1 MTERAA
7 PHLRPRVV
15 ASIEARMS
23 ASRLPGKVLM
33 DVAGAPALERLVR
46 RLSRAECIDAIVL
59 ATTTNPADDTL
70 ADWAAARNLPCC
82 RGSEDDVLDR
92 VVEAHRTM
100 GSEIIV
106 EVCGDTP
113 LLDPRV
119 IDAAV
124 DRFFDGDVDVV
135 SNTATLTWPQG
146 IDAQVFRFD
155 ALEKVARTQD
165 DPAVRE
171 HVSLY
176 FYEHPEIFRIHHLAA
191 PAEETAPEIR
201 LQLDYAEDLDLIRA
215 VYTHL
220 EPRFGDG
227 FSVRD
232 ILDLLA
238 AEPDLA
244 AINAHC
250 QEKAV
255 R

>member
-1 MTERAA
+1 MTGR
-7 PHLRPRVV
+7 PDPTLRPRVV

-46 RLSRAECIDAIVL
+46 RLTRAETLDGVVL
-59 ATTTNPADDTL
+59 ATTVNPADDAL
-70 ADWAAARNLPCC
+70 AAWAKNRRLPCY

-92 VVEAHRTM
+92 VVETHRMM
-100 GSEIIV
+100 GSEVIV
-106 EVCGDTP
+106 EICGDTP
-113 LLDPRV
+113 LLDPKV
-119 IDAAV
+119 IDQAV
-124 DRFFDGDVDVV
+124 NRFLEGDVHVV
-135 SNTATLTWPQG
+135 SNTARLTWPRG

-155 ALEKVARTQD
+155 DLDTIARTQN

-176 FYEHPEIFRIHHLAA
+176 FYENPDKFRIHHLTA
-191 PAEETAPEIR
+191 PAEETAPDIR
-201 LQLDYAEDLDLIRA
+201 LQLDYAEDLDLIRSIYA
-215 VYTHL
+215 RL

-227 FSVRD
+227 FGVRD

-238 AEPDLA
+238 AEPALA

-250 QEKAV
+250 EEKAV